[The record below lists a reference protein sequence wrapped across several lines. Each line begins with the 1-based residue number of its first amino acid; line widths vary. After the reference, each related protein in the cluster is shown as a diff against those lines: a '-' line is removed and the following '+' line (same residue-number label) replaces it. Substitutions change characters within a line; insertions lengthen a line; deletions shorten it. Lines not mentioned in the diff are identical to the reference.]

1 MSELLPVKNCLDSR
15 SKLRNDRLNDR
26 NTNCRSGR
34 GFKDINMYEFHV
46 RRGINYVH
54 WYSIAIISTSVLDP
68 EMAEIFELSTENP
81 AGNQAVQKLARSRK
95 STPVRTTIV

>member
-1 MSELLPVKNCLDSR
+1 
-15 SKLRNDRLNDR
+15 
-26 NTNCRSGR
+26 
-34 GFKDINMYEFHV
+34 MYEFHV